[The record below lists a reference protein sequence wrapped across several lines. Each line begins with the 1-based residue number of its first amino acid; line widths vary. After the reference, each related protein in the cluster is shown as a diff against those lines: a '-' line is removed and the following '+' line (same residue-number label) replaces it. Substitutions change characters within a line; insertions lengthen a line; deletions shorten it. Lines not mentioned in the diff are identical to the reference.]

1 MKANIKLYWILTGFF
16 FFLAALY
23 TGWSLIDPAH
33 QSIEWV
39 GTITLLLSGLLWTL
53 IAFYLGKVH
62 DAQGGELAED
72 RLDANIEDGDAE
84 QGHFSPWS
92 WWPIVLAVAV
102 SLVFLGVA
110 IGAWIAFIGGAILVV
125 SLVGWTYE
133 YYRGYFAR

>member
-1 MKANIKLYWILTGFF
+1 MKANVKLYWILTVFF
-16 FFLAALY
+16 VVLAALY
-23 TGWSLIDPAH
+23 TGWSLIDQAH
-33 QSIEWV
+33 QRVEWV
-39 GTITLLLSGLLWTL
+39 GTITLPLCGLLWAL

-84 QGHFSPWS
+84 QGHYSPWS
-92 WWPIVLAVAV
+92 WWPIVLAASV

-110 IGAWIAFIGGAILVV
+110 IGPWIAFIGGGILIV

-133 YYRGYFAR
+133 YYLSLIHI

>member
-1 MKANIKLYWILTGFF
+1 MRANVKLYWILTVFF
-16 FFLAALY
+16 FVLAALY
-23 TGWSLIDPAH
+23 TGWSLIDQAH
-33 QSIEWV
+33 QRVEWV
-39 GTITLLLSGLLWTL
+39 GTISLLLSGLLWAL

-92 WWPIVLAVAV
+92 WWPIVLAASV

-110 IGAWIAFIGGAILVV
+110 IGAWISFIGGGILIV

>member
-1 MKANIKLYWILTGFF
+1 MKANVKLYWILTVFF
-16 FFLAALY
+16 FVVAALY
-23 TGWSLIDPAH
+23 TGWSLIDQAH
-33 QSIEWV
+33 QRVEWA
-39 GTITLLLSGLLWTL
+39 GTIALALSGLLWAL

-84 QGHFSPWS
+84 QGHYSPWS
-92 WWPIVLAVAV
+92 WWPIVLAAAV

-110 IGAWIAFIGGAILVV
+110 VGAWIAFIGGGILIV

>member
-1 MKANIKLYWILTGFF
+1 MNANVKLYWILTVFF
-16 FFLAALY
+16 IVLAGLY
-23 TGWSLIDPAH
+23 TVWSLLDQAH
-33 QSIEWV
+33 QRIEWV
-39 GTITLLLSGLLWTL
+39 GTITLLLSGLLWAL

-62 DAQGGELAED
+62 SAQGAELAED

-92 WWPIVLAVAV
+92 WWPIVLAASV

-110 IGAWIAFIGGAILVV
+110 IGPWISFIGGGILIV

>member
-1 MKANIKLYWILTGFF
+1 MKANVKLYWILTAFF
-16 FFLAALY
+16 FVVAALY

-33 QSIEWV
+33 QRVEWA
-39 GTITLLLSGLLWTL
+39 GTIALALSGLLWAL
-53 IAFYLGKVH
+53 IAFYLGRVH

-84 QGHFSPWS
+84 QGHYSPWS
-92 WWPIVLAVAV
+92 WWPIVLAASV

-110 IGAWIAFIGGAILVV
+110 VGAWIAYIGGGILIV
-125 SLVGWTYE
+125 SLIGWTYE

>member
-1 MKANIKLYWILTGFF
+1 MNANVKLYWILTVFF
-16 FFLAALY
+16 FILAGLY
-23 TGWSLIDPAH
+23 TVWSLLDQAH
-33 QSIEWV
+33 QRIEWV
-39 GTITLLLSGLLWTL
+39 GTITLLLSGLLWAL
-53 IAFYLGKVH
+53 IAFYLGKVYS
-62 DAQGGELAED
+62 AQGAELAED

-92 WWPIVLAVAV
+92 WWPIVLAASV

-110 IGAWIAFIGGAILVV
+110 IGPWISFIGGGILIV

>member
-1 MKANIKLYWILTGFF
+1 MNANVKLYWILTV
-16 FFLAALY
+16 FFLILAGLY
-23 TGWSLIDPAH
+23 TVWSILDQAH
-33 QSIEWV
+33 QRIEWV
-39 GTITLLLSGLLWTL
+39 GTITLLLSGLLWAL
-53 IAFYLGKVH
+53 IAFYLGKVYS
-62 DAQGGELAED
+62 AQGAELAED

-92 WWPIVLAVAV
+92 WWPIVLAASV

-110 IGAWIAFIGGAILVV
+110 IGPWISFIGGGILIV

>member
-1 MKANIKLYWILTGFF
+1 MRANVKLYWILTVFF
-16 FFLAALY
+16 FVVAALY
-23 TGWSLIDPAH
+23 TGWSLIDQAH
-33 QSIEWV
+33 QRVEWV
-39 GTITLLLSGLLWTL
+39 GTISLLLSGLLWAL

-92 WWPIVLAVAV
+92 WWPIVLAASV

-110 IGAWIAFIGGAILVV
+110 IGAWISFIGGGILIV

>member
-1 MKANIKLYWILTGFF
+1 MKANVKLYWILTVFF
-16 FFLAALY
+16 VVLAALY
-23 TGWSLIDPAH
+23 TGWSLIDQAH
-33 QSIEWV
+33 QRVEWV
-39 GTITLLLSGLLWTL
+39 GTITLLLCGLLWAL

-84 QGHFSPWS
+84 QGHYSPWS
-92 WWPIVLAVAV
+92 WWPIVLAASV

-110 IGAWIAFIGGAILVV
+110 IGPWIAFIGGGILIV

>member
-1 MKANIKLYWILTGFF
+1 MNANVKLYWILTVFF
-16 FFLAALY
+16 FILAGLY
-23 TGWSLIDPAH
+23 SVWSILDQAH
-33 QSIEWV
+33 QRIEWV
-39 GTITLLLSGLLWTL
+39 GTITLLLSGLLWAL
-53 IAFYLGKVH
+53 IAFYLGKVYS
-62 DAQGGELAED
+62 AQGAELAED

-92 WWPIVLAVAV
+92 WWPIILAASV

-110 IGAWIAFIGGAILVV
+110 IGPWISFIGGGILIV

>member
-1 MKANIKLYWILTGFF
+1 MKASVKLYWILTAFF
-16 FFLAALY
+16 IVVAGLY
-23 TGWSLIDPAH
+23 TVWSLLDQAH
-33 QSIEWV
+33 QQVEWV
-39 GTITLLLSGLLWTL
+39 GTISLLLSGILWAL

-92 WWPIVLAVAV
+92 WWPIVLAAAV

-110 IGAWIAFIGGAILVV
+110 AGAWIAFIGGGILVV

>member
-1 MKANIKLYWILTGFF
+1 MNANVKLYWILTGFF
-16 FFLAALY
+16 FVLAGLY
-23 TGWSLIDPAH
+23 TVWSLIDQAH
-33 QSIEWV
+33 QRVEWV
-39 GTITLLLSGLLWTL
+39 GTITLLLSGLLWAL

-92 WWPIVLAVAV
+92 WWPIVLAASV

-110 IGAWIAFIGGAILVV
+110 IGPWIAFIGGGILIV

>member
-1 MKANIKLYWILTGFF
+1 MNANVKLYWILTVFF
-16 FFLAALY
+16 FILAGLY
-23 TGWSLIDPAH
+23 TVWSLLDQAH
-33 QSIEWV
+33 QRIEWV
-39 GTITLLLSGLLWTL
+39 GTITLLLSGLLWAL

-62 DAQGGELAED
+62 SAQGAELAED

-92 WWPIVLAVAV
+92 WWPIILAASV

-110 IGAWIAFIGGAILVV
+110 IGPWISFIGGGILIV